1 MNKPVF
7 AILLAGILVTSILAQ
22 ESFAENSKCDG
33 DCEAPTFGT
42 LDDGKTI
49 VEKGLTI
56 NGESFDVSGF
66 SQTIPTQTLTVGQ
79 TNTVKLTAYENS
91 GTNSLRYVSISISD
105 YKGERDQ
112 TEKARIAFTQDFEGT
127 QKLDILDFDK
137 ILTNVKY
144 NATQVDSFTTVVYFT
159 FDIAKPVSK
168 SALIIESWDD
178 ARNARKNI
186 LLDAIKV
193 EEKSMEKVKEEKM
206 MEKKMTQKKTPV
218 KVEEKKEEKSE
229 KSKEK
234 STKKPQIAK
243 GKKTKKL
250 PRQYQ

>member
-7 AILLAGILVTSILAQ
+7 AILLAGILVTSVLAQ

-33 DCEAPTFGT
+33 DCVAPTFGT
-42 LDDGKTI
+42 LDDGRVI

-56 NGESFDVSGF
+56 NDQSFDVSGF
-66 SQTIPTQTLTVGQ
+66 SQTIPIQTFIVGQ
-79 TNTVKLTAYENS
+79 TNTVKLVIYENS
-91 GTNSLRYVSISISD
+91 GVKSLRYVSLTISD

-112 TEKARIAFTQDFEGT
+112 TEKARIALTQDFEGT

-137 ILTNVKY
+137 ILSNVKY
-144 NATQVDSFTTVVYFT
+144 NATQMDSFTTVVYFT
-159 FDIAKPVSK
+159 FDITKPVDK

-186 LLDAIKV
+186 LLDAIKA

-206 MEKKMTQKKTPV
+206 MEKKMAQKKTPV

>member
-7 AILLAGILVTSILAQ
+7 AILLAGILVTSVLAQ

-33 DCEAPTFGT
+33 DCVAPTFGT
-42 LDDGKTI
+42 LDDGRVI
-49 VEKGLTI
+49 VEKGLTV
-56 NGESFDVSGF
+56 NDKSFDVSEF
-66 SQTIPTQTLTVGQ
+66 SQTIPTQTFIVGQ
-79 TNTVKLTAYENS
+79 TNTVKLTVYENS
-91 GTNSLRYVSISISD
+91 GVKSLRYVSLTISD

-112 TEKARIAFTQDFEGT
+112 TEKARIALTQDFEGT
-127 QKLDILDFDK
+127 QKLDIVDFDK
-137 ILTNVKY
+137 ILSNVRY
-144 NATQVDSFTTVVYFT
+144 NTTQIDSFTTVVYFT
-159 FDIAKPVSK
+159 FDITKPVDK

-206 MEKKMTQKKTPV
+206 MEKKMAQKKTPV